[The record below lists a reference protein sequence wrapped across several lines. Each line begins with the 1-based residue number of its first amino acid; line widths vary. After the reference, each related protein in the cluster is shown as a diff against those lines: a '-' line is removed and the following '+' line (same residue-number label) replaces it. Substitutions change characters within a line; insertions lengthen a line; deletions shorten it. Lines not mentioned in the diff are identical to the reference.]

1 ARLSAPL
8 KASEAVQAWRRSAP
22 SAVRVPLGAL
32 GAREDPRELPR
43 PVGERRAPGEAPAVV
58 RHLAV
63 VELHQGAQL
72 VSEPEPCAVG
82 LPRAGVARLE
92 LDLHAGID
100 ALGVRGEKIPEPARD
115 LVVAAAG
122 KHGGT
127 LRR

>member
-1 ARLSAPL
+1 M
-8 KASEAVQAWRRSAP
+8 
-22 SAVRVPLGAL
+22 
-32 GAREDPRELPR
+32 
-43 PVGERRAPGEAPAVV
+43 
-58 RHLAV
+58 
-63 VELHQGAQL
+63 
-72 VSEPEPCAVG
+72 SEPEPCAVG

-127 LRR
+127 LRRLRVQPRSSAGSAGATLLGGGFGRGAKPPFED